1 MVPDASPESAVTSNV
16 TATEPPAGTFAI
28 DHLTMSPATDVEQV
42 VGGVTVG
49 HALEPLTRV
58 VPEGTVSPM
67 SRVPE
72 PLPVLW
78 AVNVYEMGVEE
89 PAYTAAGAADFVTV
103 KVGAFEGLPP
113 ELGGPLVLTVT
124 FTVAPRQLFWIVP
137 DPWSSHSRNRPGGTP
152 FTADAERVWLSV
164 T

>member
-16 TATEPPAGTFAI
+16 TATEAPADTFAI
-28 DHLTMSPATDVEQV
+28 VHLTMSPATDVEQV
-42 VGGVTVG
+42 LGSVTAG
-49 HALEPLTRV
+49 HTLEPLIRV

-67 SRVPE
+67 LRVPG

-78 AVNVYEMGVEE
+78 AVSVYEMGVEE
-89 PAYTAAGAADFVTV
+89 PAFTAAGAAAFVTV
-103 KVGAFEGLPP
+103 KVGAFPGLPP

-152 FTADAERVWLSV
+152 FTADVERVWLPV

>member
-1 MVPDASPESAVTSNV
+1 MVPDASPESAVASNV

-28 DHLTMSPATDVEQV
+28 VHLTMSPATDVEQV
-42 VGGVTVG
+42 MGGVTVG
-49 HALEPLTRV
+49 QAFEPLTRV

-67 SRVPE
+67 VRDPE
-72 PLPVLW
+72 PLPVLR

-89 PAYTAAGAADFVTV
+89 PALTAAGAADLATV
-103 KVGAFEGLPP
+103 KVGAFEELPP

-124 FTVAPRQLFWIVP
+124 FTVAPRQLFWIAL

-152 FTADAERVWLSV
+152 FTAEAERVWLPV

>member
-1 MVPDASPESAVTSNV
+1 MVPDASPESAVASNV

-28 DHLTMSPATDVEQV
+28 VHLTMSPATEVEQV
-42 VGGVTVG
+42 VGAVTAG

-67 SRVPE
+67 LTVPE
-72 PLPVLW
+72 PLPVLS

-103 KVGAFEGLPP
+103 KAGTFEPLPP

-124 FTVAPRQLFWIVP
+124 FTVAPRQLFWTVP

-152 FTADAERVWLSV
+152 FTADVVRVWPPV